1 MMSMLLGGC
10 INTSTSLNYKH
21 SERYTMGGAAI
32 ADSVNSID
40 INWISGSVDVLT
52 HSDNTVTFSETS
64 DKELDEN
71 NTLYYY
77 LEGDTL
83 HIQFG
88 KAGKLNINQNSPKN
102 LTIYV
107 PEGAGF
113 EDIDV
118 DSVSASC
125 NIQNVTCDTFEAD
138 TVSGDITARF
148 NAVSKFMV
156 DSTSADCRL
165 EAFTAPDELE
175 ADMVS
180 GNIELAI
187 PESSGFTVSFD
198 SVSGKLNSDFEVTKE
213 DDEYIFGDGNADY
226 SVDTV
231 SGSMRI
237 EKLDTNII
245 L

>member
-1 MMSMLLGGC
+1 MRGKFIKFILS
-10 INTSTSLNYKH
+10 
-21 SERYTMGGAAI
+21 GAAI

-77 LEGDTL
+77 LE
-83 HIQFG
+83 
-88 KAGKLNINQNSPKN
+88 
-102 LTIYV
+102 
-107 PEGAGF
+107 
-113 EDIDV
+113 
-118 DSVSASC
+118 
-125 NIQNVTCDTFEAD
+125 
-138 TVSGDITARF
+138 
-148 NAVSKFMV
+148 
-156 DSTSADCRL
+156 
-165 EAFTAPDELE
+165 

-180 GNIELAI
+180 GNIELVI